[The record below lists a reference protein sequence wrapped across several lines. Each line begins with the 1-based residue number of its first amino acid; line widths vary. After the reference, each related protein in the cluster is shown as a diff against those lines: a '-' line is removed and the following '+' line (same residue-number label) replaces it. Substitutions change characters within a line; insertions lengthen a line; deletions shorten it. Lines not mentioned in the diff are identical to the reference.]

1 MNSLEIELRETQLNF
16 QEFRQASKLLEEEL
30 ENEVDRLE
38 LENKTLVS
46 NYQRVRHELEVVKV
60 KFIY

>member
-1 MNSLEIELRETQLNF
+1 MMNSLEIELRETQLNF

-46 NYQRVRHELEVVKV
+46 NYQRVRHELEVVK
-60 KFIY
+60 